1 MFSNTLT
8 VGVFSSL
15 AKLAGAAKVIVT
27 ARYFG
32 TGDELDA
39 FLIAFLLPA
48 FFADVIAG
56 CLTPSILPVLVRLR
70 SSQSGAGLF
79 RVARTSLTLG
89 IVVMTIM
96 GAALAAGGQY
106 VLPILGSSFTPAKLR
121 LTTALL
127 WSLLFWL
134 PVSACIATWRAILN
148 TYESYAVAAAAPVA
162 TPILTMMALW
172 AWAPRYGIY
181 ALSIGTVAGVLLEG
195 AILAWAVRRRGYP
208 ITPGWDGWT
217 PEISSIWTQ
226 YVPLVAG
233 AMISSACIVV
243 DQAVAAGLG
252 KGSVSA
258 LVYGNR
264 LVSVLV
270 AVAATAVGTA
280 ALPVFSDLAAKG
292 DWLRL
297 RKSAV
302 MYLGIAFAA
311 SVPATVALIAWSE
324 PLVRAFLE
332 RGAFHA
338 QATTVVAGIQRF
350 ALLQLPFALAL
361 TLMARLAAAL
371 QASSVLARVAV
382 VGFVANVIGDILFA
396 RWIGIAGIALATAVV
411 QAVSLLAVVI
421 LLLRRER
428 RLIA

>member
-1 MFSNTLT
+1 MLSNAVT

-32 TGDELDA
+32 TGDALDA

-48 FFADVIAG
+48 FFADVVAG
-56 CLTPSILPVLVRLR
+56 CLTPSILPVLSRLR
-70 SSQSGAGLF
+70 SCRSDAGVS
-79 RVARTSLTLG
+79 RVARASLTLG
-89 IVVMTIM
+89 IVMMAIM
-96 GAALAAGGQY
+96 GTVLAACGRY
-106 VLPILGSSFTPAKLR
+106 VLPILGSSFTPEKLR
-121 LTTALL
+121 LTTHLL

-134 PVSACIATWRAILN
+134 PASACIATWRAVLN
-148 TYESYAVAAAAPVA
+148 TCESFAIPAAAPA
-162 TPILTMMALW
+162 TTPILTMAALW
-172 AWAPRYGIY
+172 MCAPQYGVY
-181 ALSIGTVAGVLLEG
+181 ALSIGTLAGVLMEA

-217 PEISSIWTQ
+217 PEIRSVWAQ
-226 YVPLVAG
+226 YAPLVAG
-233 AMISSACIVV
+233 AMISSSCVVV

-264 LVSVLV
+264 FVSVLV

-297 RKSAV
+297 RKSAA
-302 MYLGIAFAA
+302 MYVGIAFAV
-311 SVPATVALIAWSE
+311 SVPAVLVLIAWSE

-332 RGAFHA
+332 RGAFSA
-338 QATTVVAGIQRF
+338 QATAVVAGIQRF

-361 TLMARLAAAL
+361 ALLARLAAAL
-371 QASSVLARVAV
+371 QVSSVLARVAV
-382 VGFVANVIGDILFA
+382 VAFVANLIGDIVFA
-396 RWIGIAGIALATAVV
+396 RWIGIAGIALATAMV
-411 QAVSLLAVVI
+411 QAISLIAVVI
-421 LLLRRER
+421 LLVRRER
-428 RLIA
+428 RLLA

>member
-1 MFSNTLT
+1 MLSNTVT

-48 FFADVIAG
+48 FFADVVAG

-70 SSQSGAGLF
+70 SSQNGAGLS
-79 RVARTSLTLG
+79 RVAHTSLTLG
-89 IVVMTIM
+89 IVVMTIV
-96 GAALAAGGQY
+96 GAVLAACGQY
-106 VLPILGSSFTPAKLR
+106 VLPALASSFTPAKLR
-121 LTTALL
+121 LTTELL

-148 TYESYAVAAAAPVA
+148 TCESFAVPAAAPA
-162 TPILTMMALW
+162 TTPILTMIALW
-172 AWAPRYGIY
+172 ACAPRYGIY
-181 ALSIGTVAGVLLEG
+181 ALSIGTLAGALSEA

-217 PEISSIWTQ
+217 PEISSVWAQ
-226 YVPLVAG
+226 YLPLVAG
-233 AMISSACIVV
+233 ALISSSCVIV

-264 LVSVLV
+264 FVSVLV

-297 RKSAV
+297 RKSAATYV
-302 MYLGIAFAA
+302 GIAFAA
-311 SVPATVALIAWSE
+311 SVPLALGLIAWSE
-324 PLVRAFLE
+324 PLIRAFLQ
-332 RGAFHA
+332 RGAFNA

-361 TLMARLAAAL
+361 ALVARLAAAL

-411 QAVSLLAVVI
+411 QAISLITVVI
-421 LLLRRER
+421 LLLRREW